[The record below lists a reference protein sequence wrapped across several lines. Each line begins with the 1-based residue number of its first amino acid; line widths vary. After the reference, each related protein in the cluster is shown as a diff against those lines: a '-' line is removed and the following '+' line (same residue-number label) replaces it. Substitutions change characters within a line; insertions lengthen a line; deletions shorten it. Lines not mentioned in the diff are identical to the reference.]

1 MDKST
6 NKRGRHALPVGRF
19 AGVIALIG
27 WGLTALLVAC
37 APVGPTYQPPTRPE
51 LPAAWGGTTDGNVNQ
66 AEVTEVKELG
76 HWWTLFN
83 DPRLDSLI
91 QRAITANLDLKIAEA
106 RIIQA
111 RAQYRLTTAAAT
123 PKVGVSGEYAN
134 SRRSENAGASNGG
147 TTQDLFQAGF
157 DAGWEIDIFGG
168 ARRAAE
174 AAEARLAA
182 AGENSTDVRVSLE
195 AEVARN
201 YLELRGSQ
209 QRLATA
215 RLNLVGQEK
224 TLELARG
231 RRQFGI
237 GNELEVAQA
246 ETQLA
251 VTRAK
256 LPPLANSAGQS
267 IYRLALLLGLPPQA
281 LTMELSATAP
291 LPALPARLPE
301 TLPSELLRR
310 RPDIRRAERQLAAAT
325 ADIGVATA
333 ELFPRFSLT
342 GLTGLQSTSLSDLLS
357 SGSRYWTVGPTVLW
371 PLFDGGRVRANIAL
385 NQGLKEEA
393 QAAYEKA
400 VLTALSEVE
409 TALLAQARE
418 EETRRTMAVAV
429 TAGER
434 AVELASGRYRAGLTT
449 FLDVLLGER
458 LLYESQDQ
466 LVQSEQQLAVN
477 LVALFKALGGGWD
490 IGPDRDETSDKMTT
504 QTITSSQTTPSGD
517 LNK

>member
-1 MDKST
+1 MNKSI
-6 NKRGRHALPVGRF
+6 NKRGRRALRVGRF
-19 AGVIALIG
+19 GGFIALTG
-27 WGLTALLVAC
+27 WGLAALLVAC
-37 APVGPTYQPPTRPE
+37 APVGPTYQPPRPE
-51 LPAAWGGTTDGNVNQ
+51 LPTAWGRTTAGSVNQ
-66 AEVTEVKELG
+66 AEAKELG

-83 DPRLDSLI
+83 DARLDSLI
-91 QRAITANLDLKIAEA
+91 QRAEAANPDLRIAEA
-106 RIIQA
+106 RILQA
-111 RAQYRLTTAAAT
+111 RAQYRLTTAAAA
-123 PKVGVSGEYAN
+123 PKVGVAGNYAN
-134 SRRSENAGASNGG
+134 SRPSENAGSSDGG

-157 DAGWEIDIFGG
+157 DAGWELDIFGG
-168 ARRAAE
+168 ARRANE

-182 AGENSTDVRVSLE
+182 AGENSTAVRVSLA

-215 RLNLVGQEK
+215 RLNLAGQEK

-251 VTRAK
+251 VTRAQ
-256 LPPLANSAGQS
+256 LPPLANSAGQA
-267 IYRLALLLGLPPQA
+267 IYRLTLLLALPPQA
-281 LTMELSATAP
+281 LTEELSARAP

-342 GLTGLQSTSLSDLLS
+342 GLTGLQSTNLSDLLS
-357 SGSRYWTVGPTVLW
+357 SGSRYWTVGPTVRW

-393 QAAYEKA
+393 QVAYEKT

-409 TALLAQARE
+409 AALLAQARE
-418 EETRRTMAVAV
+418 AETRRTLAASVA
-429 TAGER
+429 AGER
-434 AVELASGRYRAGLTT
+434 AVELAKGRYRAGLTP

-458 LLYESQDQ
+458 LLYESQDR
-466 LVQSEQQLAVN
+466 LVQSEQQLAIN

-490 IGPDRDETSDKMTT
+490 LDADRQETSGTPAA
-504 QTITSSQTTPSGD
+504 QGAVAPQTTPAGE

>member
-1 MDKST
+1 MT
-6 NKRGRHALPVGRF
+6 
-19 AGVIALIG
+19 G
-27 WGLTALLVAC
+27 WGLTSLLVAC
-37 APVGPTYQPPTRPE
+37 APVGPTYQPPRSE
-51 LPAAWGGTTDGNVNQ
+51 LPAAWSGTTAGSVGP
-66 AEVTEVKELG
+66 AEVEALK

-83 DPRLDSLI
+83 DARLDSLI
-91 QRAITANLDLKIAEA
+91 QRAAAANLDLRIAEA
-106 RIIQA
+106 RILQA
-111 RAQYRLTTAAAT
+111 RAQYRLTTAAAA
-123 PKVGVSGEYAN
+123 PQVGISGDYAN
-134 SRRSENAGASNGG
+134 SRRSENAGSSNAG
-147 TTQDLFQAGF
+147 TTEDLFQAGF

-182 AGENSTDVRVSLE
+182 AKENSTDVLISLE

-215 RLNLVGQEK
+215 RLNLTAQKK

-231 RRQFGI
+231 RREIGI

-251 VTRAK
+251 VTSAQ
-256 LPPLANSAGQS
+256 LPPLENSAGQA
-267 IYRLALLLGLPPQA
+267 IYRLSLLLGLPPQTLA
-281 LTMELSATAP
+281 EELSAATP
-291 LPALPARLPE
+291 LPALPVRLPE
-301 TLPSELLRR
+301 TLPSKLLRR

-342 GLTGLQSTSLSDLLS
+342 GLTGLQSTNLSDLLS
-357 SGSRYWTVGPTVLW
+357 SGSRYWTVGPTVRW
-371 PLFDGGRVRANIAL
+371 PLFDGGRTRANIAL
-385 NQGLKEEA
+385 NKGLREES
-393 QAAYEKA
+393 QAAYEKT

-409 TALLAQARE
+409 AALLAQARGE
-418 EETRRTMAVAV
+418 ESRRTLAAAAA
-429 TAGER
+429 AGER
-434 AVELASGRYRAGLTT
+434 SVELASGRYRAGLTS

-458 LLYESQDQ
+458 LLYQSQDQ

-490 IGPDRDETSDKMTT
+490 IGPDQDETSGEAAAKASASP
-504 QTITSSQTTPSGD
+504 QATPSGD

>member
-1 MDKST
+1 MDRSI
-6 NKRGRHALPVGRF
+6 NNRGRRAIPGGRF
-19 AGVIALIG
+19 SWFFAMAG
-27 WGLTALLVAC
+27 WGATALLAAC
-37 APVGPTYQPPTRPE
+37 APAGPTYQPPRPE
-51 LPAAWGGTTDGNVNQ
+51 LPAAWSGTG
-66 AEVTEVKELG
+66 AESASPAGDEELR

-83 DPRLDSLI
+83 DARLDSLI
-91 QRAITANLDLKIAEA
+91 QRAVAANPDLRIAEA
-106 RIIQA
+106 RILQA
-111 RAQYRLTTAAAT
+111 RAQYRLTTAAAA
-123 PKVGVSGEYAN
+123 PAVGVSADYAD
-134 SRRSENAGASNGG
+134 SRRSENTGASNAG
-147 TTQDLFQAGF
+147 TTQDLFQTGF

-182 AGENSTDVRVSLE
+182 AGENSTAVLISLE

-215 RLNLVGQEK
+215 RLNLAGQEK
-224 TLELARG
+224 TLALIRG
-231 RRQFGI
+231 RREIGI

-251 VTRAK
+251 VTRAQ

-267 IYRLALLLGLPPQA
+267 IHRLALLLGLPPQSLA
-281 LTMELSATAP
+281 EELSATAP

-342 GLTGLQSTSLSDLLS
+342 GLTGLQSTNLSDLLS
-357 SGSRYWTVGPTVLW
+357 TGSRYWTVGPTVRW
-371 PLFDGGRVRANIAL
+371 PLFDGGRARANIAL
-385 NQGLKEEA
+385 NQGLREEA

-400 VLTALSEVE
+400 VLNALGEVE
-409 TALLAQARE
+409 AALLAQARG
-418 EETRRTMAVAV
+418 EETRRTLAAAVA
-429 TAGER
+429 AGER

-458 LLYESQDQ
+458 ILYQSQDQ
-466 LVQSEQQLAVN
+466 LSQSEQQLAVN

-490 IGPDRDETSDKMTT
+490 IGPDRDETSGEAAAKAAAP
-504 QTITSSQTTPSGD
+504 QQETPSGD